1 MTEPYGVRV
10 LPEPS
15 RTTNG
20 KILRREPRS
29 RQETAPNATAP
40 NTAAADTAAS

>member
-10 LPEPS
+10 LPDLS
-15 RTTNG
+15 RTTSG

-29 RQETAPNATAP
+29 RKETAPNATAWD
-40 NTAAADTAAS
+40 TAAAETAAS